1 MRCNRRACRKKGIA
15 PSPLSLSQVLIA
27 LVTCLTCITGPNTLA
42 SLKPT
47 TLEKP
52 IFAEVT
58 LAEGSEK
65 VVGSLVRFDA
75 DRICIKD
82 GKGEHELKWSDL
94 SLTSQHAVRARI
106 VDRSSA
112 ADLLELAALAMKCD
126 LREQAKLDVAAAA
139 RIDPSTRLKG
149 DAILRGTPAVPT
161 QPVKYQKSTPEE
173 DAKAIAVA
181 QQVGKEVGRILDLKL
196 AEIQTQHFIIFTD
209 WDPREYTFLKTNCEA
224 AYSAVSKQFEIPVA
238 QNVFVGKLPVF
249 MFVKHAD
256 FIKYAKNIDQFQ
268 VPDTWQGYYSPHS
281 DGTGHLLMWK
291 PDVKKWGDQAE
302 RVWASVLT
310 HEFTHA
316 FVARYRTNRR
326 IPRWLN
332 EGVAE
337 VIALGEFPRPT
348 AHASAKAQAKRKFD
362 FQALF
367 DDSKLPAGDMYPVM
381 QTMVEYLISQDRK
394 KFLKFFDDLKEGM
407 EPEAA
412 LSKYFYMGYQQF
424 EDAWR
429 DYAKKL

>member
-1 MRCNRRACRKKGIA
+1 
-15 PSPLSLSQVLIA
+15 
-27 LVTCLTCITGPNTLA
+27 
-42 SLKPT
+42 
-47 TLEKP
+47 
-52 IFAEVT
+52 
-58 LAEGSEK
+58 
-65 VVGSLVRFDA
+65 
-75 DRICIKD
+75 
-82 GKGEHELKWSDL
+82 
-94 SLTSQHAVRARI
+94 
-106 VDRSSA
+106 
-112 ADLLELAALAMKCD
+112 
-126 LREQAKLDVAAAA
+126 
-139 RIDPSTRLKG
+139 
-149 DAILRGTPAVPT
+149 
-161 QPVKYQKSTPEE
+161 
-173 DAKAIAVA
+173 
-181 QQVGKEVGRILDLKL
+181 
-196 AEIQTQHFIIFTD
+196 
-209 WDPREYTFLKTNCEA
+209 
-224 AYSAVSKQFEIPVA
+224 
-238 QNVFVGKLPVF
+238 

-302 RVWASVLT
+302 RVWATVLT

-337 VIALGEFPRPT
+337 VIALGEFPRPA

-367 DDSKLPAGDMYPVM
+367 DDAKLPAGDMYPVM
-381 QTMVEYLISQDRK
+381 QTMVEFLISQDRK

-407 EPEAA
+407 DPEAA
-412 LSKYFYMGYQQF
+412 LTKHFYMGYQQF
-424 EDAWR
+424 EDSWR